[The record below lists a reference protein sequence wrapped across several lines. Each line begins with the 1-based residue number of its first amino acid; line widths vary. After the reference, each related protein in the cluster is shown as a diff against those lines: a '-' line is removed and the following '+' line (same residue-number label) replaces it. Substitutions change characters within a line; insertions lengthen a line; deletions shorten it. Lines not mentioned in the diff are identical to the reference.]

1 MDWLILLPIFL
12 PSLAGIVLLASSFYE
27 HIKYGQTDEK
37 KRKSVH
43 LF

>member
-27 HIKYGQTDEK
+27 HIKY
-37 KRKSVH
+37 
-43 LF
+43 